1 MNQSECRSFFKTVVF
16 VHFPSLNSWLQ
27 NTSID
32 PVATIDAWASTLANV
47 SLNEANSV
55 IIRWTTDR
63 LPRPDYKQMQ
73 DFALLIK
80 SVVDRDKHDS
90 KKHLIVQQIRQTP
103 LVDRMPVQ
111 MAAYYRAINRNS
123 KRYRDNEISLEEC
136 RILNAEIL
144 EQASRGIA
152 IEGEQ
157 ETTTSERGARDEC
170 ECI

>member
-1 MNQSECRSFFKTVVF
+1 
-16 VHFPSLNSWLQ
+16 
-27 NTSID
+27 
-32 PVATIDAWASTLANV
+32 
-47 SLNEANSV
+47 
-55 IIRWTTDR
+55 
-63 LPRPDYKQMQ
+63 MQ

-111 MAAYYRAINRNS
+111 MAAYYRAINQNS
-123 KRYRDNEISLEEC
+123 KRYRDNEISLDEC
-136 RILNAEIL
+136 RRLNAEIL
-144 EQASRGIA
+144 EKASRGIA

-157 ETTTSERGARDEC
+157 ENTTSERGARDEC